1 MNCYFT
7 TGCGLLPT
15 NKVNFSD
22 TLMHLK
28 SITAVFSNKNQSS
41 TRNHP
46 FCMHVPYSRKYWWSI
61 KFGSLAVGEA
71 TVKCKSVKFKCDLR
85 IYILFYACACAHII
99 YTELPPN
106 LNPPI
111 FLFQPLGTKPPN
123 LKIAN
128 ISSYTVC
135 QHVDA
140 LLLPV
145 RIILCM
151 AMLLHYSILYM

>member
-1 MNCYFT
+1 MSDCSQISCREHT
-7 TGCGLLPT
+7 CQMCGGHQRRLEA
-15 NKVNFSD
+15 KVIGKRW
-22 TLMHLK
+22 HVK
-28 SITAVFSNKNQSS
+28 CRYRTAGNIGGQLN
-41 TRNHP
+41 
-46 FCMHVPYSRKYWWSI
+46 
-61 KFGSLAVGEA
+61 LAVWQLGKRPSNLNPSNLSA
-71 TVKCKSVKFKCDLR
+71 IYAINHAPTIRDLHS
-85 IYILFYACACAHII
+85 CACMYIRYTCSI
-99 YTELPPN
+99 CTELPPN

-111 FLFQPLGTKPPN
+111 FIFWPLGTKPPN